1 MKLTRRNFLAW
12 AGLSAV
18 GAVACDVFQEGELT
32 IQSPRD
38 LPEDL
43 VKGRDNWYATLADP
57 ASGGEGVIVRVM
69 EGRAKKI
76 RGNPKYP
83 VNQGKQGPR
92 AEAGLQAL
100 YHPDRI
106 AGPMRRIG
114 PRGSGQ
120 FKTIDW
126 QPEALE
132 ILRREVA
139 ARRDGMVLITEP
151 LRGTLARIAGQFAT
165 SLGGRHLGFAALD
178 RNTEKAAIK
187 AVFGQ
192 DLLPDFDLA
201 QANYVLSFGA
211 DFLSTWGASTRMAA
225 AYGEFR
231 QGQGRESRGK
241 LVQVDP
247 RFSMTAANADQWLPI
262 KPGTEGFLALS
273 LAQVILSENLT
284 APGVDIDALTN
295 GQGAAAL
302 AQFAPEQIAGIGML
316 ELPRDLLK
324 GQSSSD
330 YIRALARDFAGHRP
344 AIALGGDSAGAHSN
358 GGFNLQ
364 AIYALNYLVGSVG
377 QPGGLRFNPRSPLP
391 DLPATATV
399 GSLADWQDIIGQIRN
414 GATRLLLI
422 HNANPVYGLPQ
433 SAGFAEALNRD
444 DLFIVSFSSFMDETT
459 IMADLIL
466 PDRVY
471 LEGWGDD
478 LPEPGPGYQVVGMQQ
493 PVVNP
498 LGDLNPRSFGD
509 LLLSVA
515 QDLGQENA
523 LPWQDVQAALR
534 ENAAALYNLN
544 RGTSRQV
551 DSPDALWQLM
561 LRQGGWWDETRQGV
575 APEPP
580 QGLLNDIASRRSAAN
595 PVGDGDFHLL
605 PFAHNSLGDGS
616 NAHLP
621 WMQALPDPVTTI
633 VWQTWAEM
641 NSRQA
646 ERLGWREGDV
656 VRIESPAGRITALL
670 YPNPALPPNVVAV
683 PLGQGRRAGSAYA
696 TGGDERE
703 SSNVLDLFQ
712 VSPAP
717 EPDPNKPDQTGNTE
731 SEEKKP
737 RPPGQTE
744 TGSLAWAGLRVRVT
758 PTGES
763 LKVAKFEGAFPAREI
778 ALGEG
783 EEIVKVTTGGAH

>member
-18 GAVACDVFQEGELT
+18 GAVACDVFQEGELSV
-32 IQSPRD
+32 QSPRD

-43 VKGRDNWYATLADP
+43 VKGRDNWYATLSDA

-92 AEAGLQAL
+92 AEGGLQAL

-106 AGPMRRIG
+106 AGPMRRLG

-120 FKTIDW
+120 FKAIDW
-126 QPEALE
+126 EPEALE

-139 ARRDGMVLITEP
+139 ARREGMVLITEP
-151 LRGTLARIAGQFAT
+151 LRGTLGRIAGQFAA
-165 SLGGRHLGFAALD
+165 SLGGRHLGFATLD
-178 RNTEKAAIK
+178 RTTEKAAIQ

-211 DFLSTWGASTRMAA
+211 DFLSTWGASTRMAR

-231 QGQGRESRGK
+231 QGQGRESRGT
-241 LVQVDP
+241 LVQIDP
-247 RFSMTAANADQWLPI
+247 RFSMTAANADKWLPI
-262 KPGTEGFLALS
+262 KPGMEGYLALS
-273 LAQVILSENLT
+273 LARVLLSEGLT

-295 GQGAAAL
+295 GQAAAAL
-302 AQFAPEQIAGIGML
+302 EDFTPERIADRL
-316 ELPRDLLK
+316 ELPAELLQGK
-324 GQSSSD
+324 LPAV
-330 YIRALARDFAGHRP
+330 YIRELARDFARHRP

-358 GGFNLQ
+358 GEFNLQ

-377 QPGGLRFNPRSPLP
+377 QPGGLRFNPGSPLP
-391 DLPATATV
+391 ELPAAAAV
-399 GSLADWQDIIGQIRN
+399 GSLADWQNVIGQIRS
-414 GATRLLLI
+414 GATRLVMV
-422 HNANPVYGLPQ
+422 HNANPVYGLPN
-433 SAGFAEALNRD
+433 SAGFAAALNRED
-444 DLFIVSFSSFMDETT
+444 VFVISFSPFMDETA

-471 LEGWGDD
+471 LEAWGDD
-478 LPEPGPGYQVVGMQQ
+478 LPEPGPGYSVIGMQQ

-498 LGDLNPRSFGD
+498 LSDLNPRSFGD

-515 QDLGQENA
+515 QELGQENA
-523 LPWQDVQAALR
+523 LPWNGVAAALR

-544 RGTSRQV
+544 RGTSRQA
-551 DSPDALWQLM
+551 DSPEALWNLM
-561 LRQGGWWDETRQGV
+561 LKQGGWWDETDAGATP
-575 APEPP
+575 APPR
-580 QGLLNDIASRRSAAN
+580 GLLNDIAGRAQTAN

-616 NAHLP
+616 TAHLP
-621 WMQALPDPVTTI
+621 WMQALPDPITTI
-633 VWQTWAEM
+633 TWQTWAEM

-646 ERLGWREGDV
+646 EQMGLREGDV
-656 VRIESPAGRITALL
+656 VRIESAAGSITALL
-670 YPNPALPPNVVAV
+670 YPHPALPPNVLAV
-683 PLGQGRRAGSAYA
+683 PLGQGRRVGSDYA
-696 TGGDERE
+696 TGGDVRE
-703 SSNVLDLFQ
+703 SSNVLDLL
-712 VSPAP
+712 PA
-717 EPDPNKPDQTGNTE
+717 DSTTE
-731 SEEKKP
+731 AD
-737 RPPGQTE
+737 G
-744 TGSLAWAGLRVRVT
+744 LAWASVRVKVT
-758 PTGES
+758 ATGES

-783 EEIVKVTTGGAH
+783 EEVIKVTTGGAH